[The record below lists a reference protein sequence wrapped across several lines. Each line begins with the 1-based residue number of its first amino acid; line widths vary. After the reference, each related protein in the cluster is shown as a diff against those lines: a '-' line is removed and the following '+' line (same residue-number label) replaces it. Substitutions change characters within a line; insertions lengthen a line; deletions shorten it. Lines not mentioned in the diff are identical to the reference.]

1 MDNTALYPH
10 YVAVAVKVN
19 NPKLAELR
27 TVNNDIIP
35 VSVLVIEKGNDVYEL
50 PSARLLSTDKNLEE
64 CAKRAVSFYL
74 GEDWDKENAHDS
86 FSEIKTYFVHDE
98 GTQGYIVTA
107 FEVTVT
113 SPEWP
118 MPKVSG
124 QLSCSWKGLKSVE
137 VSAMSWNHNQILA
150 DVVALQSKLA
160 VENEKPTCETSI
172 ATLAS
177 ETAEKKNIFEILKLD
192 KSQQEKVVEN
202 LQNLGINA
210 YRYKHQKVAT
220 DVVVFGYAD
229 DSTTESYGYNELSIL
244 LVHRK
249 DKKGRGNGQWALP
262 GRIVRAN
269 ESAEEAAKKALEEKG
284 GLILHQSHALRPFSN
299 PNRDISDGVPVISL
313 PFFWIVKKTEV
324 AGRFIADNIADNID
338 DCRWFPVRRVLY
350 AGQDRASAKKIR
362 VGNDVFEKK
371 NGSDEYELV
380 SGRNTHLKIK
390 YNDDERTPLTN
401 FYLKDNSIC
410 IEYFTDSRF
419 DTEDYLTNRGETL
432 AFDHADIIIEALE
445 ALREQTH
452 FRWRLMEGLLPE
464 QFSPTYIQRLW
475 ESLVWPLTFNRA
487 NWQSAIKIQNNGDSK
502 KNGFIKKAPESGST
516 KGTAL
521 YTFNRERFKEV
532 LEDNRSIL
540 K

>member
-1 MDNTALYPH
+1 MDNAILYPH

-35 VSVLVIEKGNDVYEL
+35 VSVLVIEKGYDVYEL
-50 PSARLLSTDKNLEE
+50 PSARLSSTDKNLED
-64 CAKRAVSFYL
+64 CARRAVSRCL
-74 GEDWDKENAHDS
+74 GEDWDIENDHDS
-86 FSEIKTYFVHDE
+86 FREVKTYFVPDQE
-98 GTQGYIVTA
+98 SQGYIVTA

-113 SPEWP
+113 SSEWP
-118 MPKVSG
+118 MPKSTE
-124 QLSCSWKGLKSVE
+124 QLVCSWKGLKSVE
-137 VSAMSWNHNQILA
+137 VSVMSWNHNQILA

-177 ETAEKKNIFEILKLD
+177 ETAEKKDVFKNLDRPQQDKL
-192 KSQQEKVVEN
+192 VEN

-210 YRYKHQKVAT
+210 YRHVHQKIAT

-229 DSTTESYGYNELSIL
+229 DSTTENYGYNELSIL

-262 GRIVRAN
+262 GAFVHAD
-269 ESAEEAAKKALEEKG
+269 ESAEKAAKRALKEKG
-284 GLILHQSHALRPFSN
+284 GLALCHSHALKPFTN

-324 AGRFIADNIADNID
+324 AGRFISENID

-350 AGQDRASAKKIR
+350 AGQDQASAKKVR

-380 SGRNTHLKIK
+380 SGKNTHLKIK
-390 YNDDERTPLTN
+390 YNEDGRTPLSN

-419 DTEDYLTNRGETL
+419 DTEDYLTNRRETL

-445 ALREQTH
+445 TLREQTH
-452 FRWRLMEGLLPE
+452 FRWQLMEGLLPT
-464 QFSPTYIQRLW
+464 QFSPSYIQRLW
-475 ESLVWPLTFNRA
+475 EALVWPLTFNRA
-487 NWQSAIKIQNNGDSK
+487 NFQNSIKIPNNGDPK
-502 KNGFIKKAPESGST
+502 KNGFIQKVENSGNT

-521 YTFNRERFKEV
+521 YSFDSERFKRV
-532 LEDNRSIL
+532 IDYNRSIL